1 MGMRNLK
8 KKPIQIYIEPQ
19 QNHVLED
26 LSRKRGVSKAEIIR
40 LSLDQFLRELPVEE
54 DPAMGLMGLGRSGKK
69 DLSEQHDKYIVG
81 YAARKKK

>member
-8 KKPIQIYIEPQ
+8 KKPMQIYIEPQ

>member
-8 KKPIQIYIEPQ
+8 KKPIQIYIESQ

-69 DLSEQHDKYIVG
+69 DLSEQHDKYIAG
-81 YAARKKK
+81 YGARKKK

>member
-40 LSLDQFLRELPVEE
+40 LSLDKFLRELPVEE